1 MKMSSDTR
9 KAISVI
15 LFYTALLFFLIGMA
29 ARLKM
34 DFHSRLEISTVGFA
48 VAAVLAVLGVITL
61 LLSWTGKQEKRPEP
75 PL

>member
-9 KAISVI
+9 KGISVI

-29 ARLKM
+29 ARFKM
-34 DFHSRLEISTVGFA
+34 DFHSRLEISTAGFA
-48 VAAVLAVLGVITL
+48 VAAVLAAFGVITL
-61 LLSWTGKQEKRPEP
+61 LLSWTGKSEKRPEP